1 MSIIDINSPAEQY
14 GVIYADPPWSYQQK
28 GHGAACKHY
37 PTMTPEEIKAL
48 PVANLAQENSVLFLW
63 ATFPNLP
70 QALDVIEAW
79 GFTYKTLAFCWVKQN
94 KRQGGLF
101 WGLGS
106 YTRQNAEVC
115 LLAVKGRPKVISH
128 SVHSVIQTPIERH
141 SKKPDEARHRIE
153 QLMGE
158 QKRLELFARQTA
170 PGWDCWGNEVN
181 E

>member
-1 MSIIDINSPAEQY
+1 MSMIDINSPAEQY

-37 PTMTPEEIKAL
+37 QTMTPEEIKAL

>member
-1 MSIIDINSPAEQY
+1 MSIININSPAEQY

-79 GFTYKTLAFCWVKQN
+79 GFTYKTLALCWVKQN
-94 KRQGGLF
+94 KRQGGAILGPGQLHTAKCR
-101 WGLGS
+101 GLPAGS
-106 YTRQNAEVC
+106 
-115 LLAVKGRPKVISH
+115 KGPPESY
-128 SVHSVIQTPIERH
+128 QP
-141 SKKPDEARHRIE
+141 
-153 QLMGE
+153 
-158 QKRLELFARQTA
+158 
-170 PGWDCWGNEVN
+170 
-181 E
+181 

>member
-1 MSIIDINSPAEQY
+1 M
-14 GVIYADPPWSYQQK
+14 
-28 GHGAACKHY
+28 
-37 PTMTPEEIKAL
+37 
-48 PVANLAQENSVLFLW
+48 
-63 ATFPNLP
+63 
-70 QALDVIEAW
+70 
-79 GFTYKTLAFCWVKQN
+79 
-94 KRQGGLF
+94 
-101 WGLGS
+101 
-106 YTRQNAEVC
+106 
-115 LLAVKGRPKVISH
+115 LAVKGRPKVISH